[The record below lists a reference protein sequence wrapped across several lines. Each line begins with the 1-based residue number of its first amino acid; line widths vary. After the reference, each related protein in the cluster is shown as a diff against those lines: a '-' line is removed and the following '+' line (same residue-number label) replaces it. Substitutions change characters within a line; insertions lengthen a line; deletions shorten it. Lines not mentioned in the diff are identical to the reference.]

1 MSSIK
6 VIVMGVGGVGKSAIT
21 NRFVIGR
28 WVEKYDPTIEESY
41 QTTVDIDGKALQVEI
56 LDTAGQ
62 DEYRPLRETFMHTG
76 DGFLLVY
83 SITDDQ
89 TFEELRSIREQILR
103 VHRDRKVPMV
113 IVGNKV
119 DLAASDRAVS
129 KEEGQKL
136 ASEFNATWMEITA
149 KEDFKVKDAFVA
161 LVRKVLVKNPKAG
174 SDSGT
179 GTVFGAGKVDNSGEN
194 GGEISPAKKAKKAK
208 ETAAKKKMCLVL

>member
-1 MSSIK
+1 M
-6 VIVMGVGGVGKSAIT
+6 
-21 NRFVIGR
+21 IGR

-89 TFEELRSIREQILR
+89 TFEELRGIREQILR

-119 DLAASDRAVS
+119 DLASTDRAVS

-136 ASEFNATWMEITA
+136 ATEFNATFMEITA
-149 KEDFKVKDAFVA
+149 KEDFKVKDAFAA
-161 LVRKVLVKNPKAG
+161 LVRKVLVKNPSAG
-174 SDSGT
+174 SDTGT
-179 GTVFGAGKVDNSGEN
+179 GTVFGAGKVDNSGEG
-194 GGEISPAKKAKKAK
+194 GGELSPAKKTKDKDKKGGDSQ
-208 ETAAKKKMCLVL
+208 KKKRFSLVGGGPGEKRCLIL